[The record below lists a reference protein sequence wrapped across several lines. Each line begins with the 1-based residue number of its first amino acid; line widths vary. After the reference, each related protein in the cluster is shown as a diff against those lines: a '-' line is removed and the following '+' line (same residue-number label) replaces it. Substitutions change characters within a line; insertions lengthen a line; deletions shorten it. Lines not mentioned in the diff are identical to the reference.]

1 MQAVAPAP
9 DTALRHDG
17 LGRVGPMRV
26 AGQLH
31 PPFLC
36 EQASGLGI
44 RFEHRNLLSD

>member
-1 MQAVAPAP
+1 MQAVAPVP
-9 DTALRHDG
+9 DTALRHDR

-31 PPFLC
+31 PPFLR

>member
-1 MQAVAPAP
+1 MQAAAPAP
-9 DTALRHDG
+9 DTALRDDG
-17 LGRVGPMRV
+17 LGRGGPMRV